1 MLTYKYVLLSPFGF
15 PFDTK
20 KNHKVCREPP
30 NHHIVLIQQVKMEEL
45 AKIQFGD
52 QKLQQQMVSERERHE
67 QEVKDLTG
75 AVNSLRVRDYLH

>member
-1 MLTYKYVLLSPFGF
+1 MKHGF
-15 PFDTK
+15 TSA
-20 KNHKVCREPP
+20 
-30 NHHIVLIQQVKMEEL
+30 MEEL

-52 QKLQQQMVSERERHE
+52 QKLQQQMVSERDKHE